1 MAEGARKRESAL
13 PAARC
18 IRPLLE
24 VLAPVQSDGR
34 TRRDFHNG
42 TRRLDGAGPRSGLP
56 DRSVISGTNW
66 WWQGSRG
73 ACMKAQG
80 KKVEE
85 RRAEV
90 LIEIGCE
97 EIPAG
102 MLPRAE
108 EDLRAGIEKRLT
120 AGNMADRGPGGT

>member
-34 TRRDFHNG
+34 TRRDFHYR
-42 TRRLDGAGPRSGLP
+42 TRRPNGAGPRSGLP
-56 DRSVISGTNW
+56 DRLVISGTNW
-66 WWQGSRG
+66 WRQGSPG

-85 RRAEV
+85 RRAEL
-90 LIEIGCE
+90 LIRKGCE
-97 EIPAG
+97 WDPAG
-102 MLPRAE
+102 ALSPCGGDMGR
-108 EDLRAGIEKRLT
+108 GIGKL
-120 AGNMADRGPGGT
+120 